1 MPNPA
6 LSYYAFRDQNMVG
19 NEQDQPAL
27 SPDDIIRRIALTPGA
42 TFRPGE
48 FEALMQLTKNAEM
61 QQGQRDE
68 INQFYD
74 SPDRAADIEM
84 AVQPLEQQGFAN
96 LVNQLRGQS
105 RQGAFA
111 RARSGNVGGSVQASQ
126 QTQLASQGAAQGA
139 QLAAGFEDQ
148 RDGLRQA
155 LEAARVGETLGTYNL
170 DPQLQASLEQ
180 RVRTYGVQ
188 GDTNAALEQ
197 LRRERQQMTDYQN
210 DEFSRALGN
219 TVNVGTQMYG
229 NYQNQQMGQDYQNF
243 LNSMRTRGSTGS
255 TPATQPNYGPGG
267 SY

>member
-19 NEQDQPAL
+19 NEANQPAL
-27 SPDDIIRRIALTPGA
+27 SPDDIIRRIAQTPGA

-48 FEALMQLTKNAEM
+48 FEALMQLAQNAQM

-74 SPDRAADIEM
+74 SPDRAADIET
-84 AVQPLEQQGFAN
+84 AVQPMEQQGFAN
-96 LVNQLRGQS
+96 LINQLRGQS

-126 QTQLASQGAAQGA
+126 QAQLAGQGAAQGA

-148 RDGLRQA
+148 RDSLRRA
-155 LEAARVGETLGTYNL
+155 LEAARVGETLGTYNI
-170 DPQLQASLEQ
+170 DPQLQGSLEQ

-188 GDTNAALEQ
+188 GDTNAALES
-197 LRRERQQMTDYQN
+197 LRRDREQMTNFQN

-229 NYQNQQMGQDYQNF
+229 NYQNQQMQGDYQNF
-243 LNSMRTRGSTGS
+243 LASLRNRGGAGA
-255 TPATQPNYGPGG
+255 ATQPNLGPGG
-267 SY
+267 TY